1 LIRDVTLFPSGRVR
15 PRAAA
20 AVIFVFSLSLT
31 AFVSPGATA
40 AGGAYFDYVVVIVLE
55 NHNLC
60 DILTSCGGSA
70 SYLTNLSNAF
80 GLAREDR
87 YCHVNPSLPNY
98 LCLTGG
104 TDFGCPGYD
113 GGPNSNACTGQA
125 WPATNVIDRLENASL
140 TWKAYM
146 EDMPSSCSS
155 ADSADGKYVVRH
167 NPFVYY
173 ANIATNATR
182 CARVVPAGNA
192 GQALLDDLASAT
204 TASNYLWLTP
214 NICNDMHSCPI
225 VTGDAYLASLVPKIL
240 DSPVFRTQRAAL
252 FVTFD
257 EGYGQPIYT
266 VWAGPVAKAAYT
278 SSIAYDHYS
287 LLATIEANWNLA
299 PLTANDRNA
308 ATMAEFF
315 AGRPRQDPPIM
326 PFILGAVI
334 ELLVGAAVVAGIA
347 SFFMLRRR
355 RRSREPVHQEP
366 EESHIDSNGQHNR

>member
-1 LIRDVTLFPSGRVR
+1 MRVL
-15 PRAAA
+15 PPWQVGPQAAA
-20 AVIFVFSLSLT
+20 AVVLVLSLSL
-31 AFVSPGATA
+31 AVFASPRAEAST
-40 AGGAYFDYVVVIVLE
+40 AGGSYFDHIVIVVME

-70 SYLTNLSNAF
+70 TYLTSLANAF

-113 GGPNSNACTGQA
+113 GGPNTNTCTRMA
-125 WPATNVIDRLENASL
+125 WTATNIVDRLENASL

-173 ANIATNATR
+173 ANIATNPTR
-182 CARVVPAGNA
+182 CARVVPAGIA
-192 GQALLDDLASAT
+192 GQALLDDLASTT

-225 VTGDAYLASLVPKIL
+225 ATGDAYLASLVPKIL
-240 DSPVFRTQRAAL
+240 NSPVFRTQRAAL

-266 VWAGPVAKAAYT
+266 VWAGPVAKAAYA

-315 AGRPRQDPPIM
+315 AGRPPQEPPIM
-326 PFILGAVI
+326 PFIVNLAI
-334 ELLVGAAVVAGIA
+334 EVLIGVAVVAGIA
-347 SFFMLRRR
+347 FFLTLRRR
-355 RRSREPVHQEP
+355 RRSRESPREGP
-366 EESHIDSNGQHNR
+366 EESSVDPNTRLKR

>member
-1 LIRDVTLFPSGRVR
+1 MAVGS

-20 AVIFVFSLSLT
+20 AGV
-31 AFVSPGATA
+31 
-40 AGGAYFDYVVVIVLE
+40 YFDYVVIIVLE

-70 SYLTNLSNAF
+70 TYLTSLANTF

-104 TDFGCPGYD
+104 TDFGCAGYD

-125 WPATNVIDRLENASL
+125 WMATNIVDRLENASL

-146 EDMPSSCSS
+146 EDMPSPCSGS
-155 ADSADGKYVVRH
+155 DSADGQYVVRH

-173 ANIATNATR
+173 TNIATNPTR
-182 CARVVPAGNA
+182 CDRVVPAGA
-192 GQALLDDLASAT
+192 ADQTLLDDLASVT

-225 VTGDAYLASLVPKIL
+225 ATGDSYLAGLVPKIL
-240 DSPVFRTQRAAL
+240 DSLVFRTQRAAL
-252 FVTFD
+252 IVTFD

-266 VWAGPVAKAAYT
+266 VWAGPVAKAAYA
-278 SSIAYDHYS
+278 SSVTYDHYS
-287 LLATIEANWNLA
+287 FLATIEANWNLA
-299 PLTANDRNA
+299 PLTPSDRNA
-308 ATMAEFF
+308 ASMAEFF
-315 AGRPRQDPPIM
+315 TGQPPQRPPTM
-326 PFILGAVI
+326 PFVLGLAI
-334 ELLVGAAVVAGIA
+334 EVLIGVVALVGIAA
-347 SFFMLRRR
+347 FLTLRRK
-355 RRSREPVHQEP
+355 RRSRDPAEQEQQ
-366 EESHIDSNGQHNR
+366 ESSMDPNTQLKR

>member
-1 LIRDVTLFPSGRVR
+1 VRVLRSGSIPARAATAAAVLVLSLSFVAVGS

-20 AVIFVFSLSLT
+20 AGV
-31 AFVSPGATA
+31 
-40 AGGAYFDYVVVIVLE
+40 YFDYVVIIVLE

-70 SYLTNLSNAF
+70 TYLTSLANTF

-104 TDFGCPGYD
+104 TDFGCAGYD

-125 WPATNVIDRLENASL
+125 WPATNIVDRLENASL

-225 VTGDAYLASLVPKIL
+225 ATGDAYLASLVPKIL

-266 VWAGPVAKAAYT
+266 VWVGPVAKAAYA

-315 AGRPRQDPPIM
+315 AGRPPQDPPIT
-326 PFILGAVI
+326 PFISGVVI

-347 SFFMLRRR
+347 SFLMLRRR

-366 EESHIDSNGQHNR
+366 EESHIDSNDQHNR

>member
-1 LIRDVTLFPSGRVR
+1 
-15 PRAAA
+15 
-20 AVIFVFSLSLT
+20 VI
-31 AFVSPGATA
+31 
-40 AGGAYFDYVVVIVLE
+40 IVME

-70 SYLTNLSNAF
+70 TYLTNVANAF

-104 TDFGCPGYD
+104 TDFGCAGYD
-113 GGPNSNACTGQA
+113 RGPNSNACTGQA
-125 WPATNVIDRLENASL
+125 WTATNIVDRLENAGL

-146 EDMPSSCSS
+146 EAMPSACFGSDSS
-155 ADSADGKYVVRH
+155 DGQYVVRH

-173 ANIATNATR
+173 ANIATNPTR
-182 CARVVPAGNA
+182 CARVVPAGA
-192 GQALLDDLASAT
+192 GDQALLDDLTSTT

-225 VTGDAYLASLVPKIL
+225 ATGDAYLAGLVPKIL
-240 DSPVFRTQRAAL
+240 DSLVFRTQRAAL

-257 EGYGQPIYT
+257 EGGYSQPIYT
-266 VWAGPVAKAAYT
+266 VWAGPAAKAAFT
-278 SSIAYDHYS
+278 SSVAYDHYS

-308 ATMAEFF
+308 TSMAEFF
-315 AGRPRQDPPIM
+315 AGQPPQGLGLVIV
-326 PFILGAVI
+326 ILI
-334 ELLVGAAVVAGIA
+334 GAAVVVGIA
-347 SFFMLRRR
+347 AFLALRRR
-355 RRSREPVHQEP
+355 RRSREPAKQEP
-366 EESHIDSNGQHNR
+366 EESNVDPNTQLKR

>member
-1 LIRDVTLFPSGRVR
+1 
-15 PRAAA
+15 
-20 AVIFVFSLSLT
+20 
-31 AFVSPGATA
+31 
-40 AGGAYFDYVVVIVLE
+40 
-55 NHNLC
+55 
-60 DILTSCGGSA
+60 
-70 SYLTNLSNAF
+70 
-80 GLAREDR
+80 
-87 YCHVNPSLPNY
+87 
-98 LCLTGG
+98 
-104 TDFGCPGYD
+104 
-113 GGPNSNACTGQA
+113 
-125 WPATNVIDRLENASL
+125 
-140 TWKAYM
+140 M

-182 CARVVPAGNA
+182 CARVVPAGSA
-192 GQALLDDLASAT
+192 GQALLDDLESTT

-225 VTGDAYLASLVPKIL
+225 ATGDAYLASLVPKIL

-299 PLTANDRNA
+299 PLTVNDRNA
-308 ATMAEFF
+308 ASMAEFF
-315 AGRPRQDPPIM
+315 AGRPPQEPPI
-326 PFILGAVI
+326 I
-334 ELLVGAAVVAGIA
+334 EVLVGAAVVAGIA
-347 SFFMLRRR
+347 VFLTLRRR
-355 RRSREPVHQEP
+355 RQSQESAYQEP
-366 EESHIDSNGQHNR
+366 EESRIDSTDQPKR